1 MAKSKYSIVGEIAD
15 FDYHGNWGDFTSA
28 RSLKAFLGSVGK
40 DDEVELEINS
50 PGGSVIKGIEMANA
64 VKQCAAKV
72 TARVTGLAASMASVV
87 ACACDEIEMDE
98 ASFFMIHNPWSQA
111 EGDAEELR
119 KQAGLLDQMKTAL
132 MSFYRG
138 KFGGKTDDEIAA
150 LMDAETWWTANECL
164 ENKVAA
170 KVWPSDVKVA
180 ASVSERTFAK
190 MPELAAQFL
199 ARRELTD
206 EGKAEIAAARAAS
219 VGRDVPGAPS
229 AEAAAPSA
237 ECGVVSAECGVP
249 SAEAG
254 RDVPGAPSTHSAL
267 VTPPSE
273 LDWKARYQGASKKIN
288 ELGAARDAACAA
300 RDEACAARDEAL
312 AARDEALAARDEAL
326 AARQSDLD
334 QVKALGYEDL
344 AGLVAAVSG
353 LKTDLEKSGKDL
365 ADARQQLSH
374 LKETRD
380 LLTGGVLGATMETYA
395 AKMSAAKTPEEREKL
410 RALKQAGKIK

>member
-28 RSLKAFLGSVGK
+28 RSLKSFLSTVGK

-138 KFGGKTDDEIAA
+138 KFCGKTDDEIAA
-150 LMDAETWWTANECL
+150 LMDAETWWTANECV

-199 ARRELTD
+199 ARRELND
-206 EGKAEIAAARAAS
+206 EGKAEIAAAKAAAS
-219 VGRDVPGAPS
+219 AECGAPS

-237 ECGVVSAECGVP
+237 CPVP
-249 SAEAG
+249 AAQADGEAEA
-254 RDVPGAPSTHSAL
+254 A
-267 VTPPSE
+267 
-273 LDWKARYQGASKKIN
+273 DWKARYQGASKKIN
-288 ELGAARDAACAA
+288 ELG
-300 RDEACAARDEAL
+300 AARDEAL

-380 LLTGGVLGATMETYA
+380 LLTGGVLGAAMETYA

>member
-206 EGKAEIAAARAAS
+206 EGKAEIAAAKAAAS
-219 VGRDVPGAPS
+219 AECGVPSAEAAAPSAEVGRDVPGAPS
-229 AEAAAPSA
+229 AE
-237 ECGVVSAECGVP
+237 V
-249 SAEAG
+249 G
-254 RDVPGAPSTHSAL
+254 RDVPGAPSTHAAL

-300 RDEACAARDEAL
+300 RDEACAARDAAL
-312 AARDEALAARDEAL
+312 AARDAAL

-344 AGLVAAVSG
+344 AGLVVAVSG